1 MTNHSIEQ
9 GSGTLTQLRELIGSL
24 HQSATC
30 TITHEFQLVE
40 ANGRGFFSYA
50 QIAKGVLANALVEAA
65 YMFVHTN
72 GKLTRDKLAL
82 LENSRQ
88 AFVFISGTGLEILLE
103 EYGLGYDADQIRTTF
118 YEKFHIKDS

>member
-1 MTNHSIEQ
+1 M
-9 GSGTLTQLRELIGSL
+9 
-24 HQSATC
+24 
-30 TITHEFQLVE
+30 
-40 ANGRGFFSYA
+40 
-50 QIAKGVLANALVEAA
+50 EAA